1 MIIIRT
7 LETHKCIF
15 YSRNSGLP
23 KKILKGKVKKDDKVP
38 QVNTFRD
45 LHTHVFSVIRY
56 LGPYTAYDPLLIAKI
71 IRLGKTFMI
80 KVKCMVHKWSFF
92 IKLQNILQLYYGMD
106 VS

>member
-1 MIIIRT
+1 MIIIKT
-7 LETHKCIF
+7 LETHLMPVWYRRVHKCIF

-80 KVKCMVHKWSFF
+80 KVNHM
-92 IKLQNILQLYYGMD
+92 ILMEC
-106 VS
+106 